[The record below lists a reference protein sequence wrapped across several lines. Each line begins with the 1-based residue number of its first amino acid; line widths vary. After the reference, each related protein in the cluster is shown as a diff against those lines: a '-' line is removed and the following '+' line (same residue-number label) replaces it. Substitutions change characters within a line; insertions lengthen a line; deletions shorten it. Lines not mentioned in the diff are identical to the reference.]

1 MADLARRR
9 PALHFVALNVAN
21 WGPHHGYLRISLSTQ
36 SEAAMTSDRVRFV
49 AEYEDGR
56 TCEFSIDRLTLSL
69 GEYAAKMIARERQ
82 EMGDLPQ
89 WQIKAVRRAG
99 Q

>member
-1 MADLARRR
+1 
-9 PALHFVALNVAN
+9 
-21 WGPHHGYLRISLSTQ
+21 
-36 SEAAMTSDRVRFV
+36 MTSDRVRVV

-82 EMGDLPQ
+82 
-89 WQIKAVRRAG
+89 
-99 Q
+99 